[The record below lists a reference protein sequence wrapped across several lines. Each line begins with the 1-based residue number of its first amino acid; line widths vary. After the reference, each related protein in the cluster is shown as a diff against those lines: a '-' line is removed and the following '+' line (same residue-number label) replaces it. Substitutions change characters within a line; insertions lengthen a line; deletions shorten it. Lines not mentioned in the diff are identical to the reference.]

1 MDRSRIRNFS
11 IIAHIDHGK
20 STLSDRVLELTGAVD
35 PREMREQYL
44 DSMDLERERGI
55 TIKAQNVRVNWKGYT
70 LHLIDTP
77 GHVDF
82 GYEVSRSLAAC
93 EGVVLI
99 VDAAQGIE
107 AQTLANCYLA
117 LENDLEVVAAL
128 NKTDLPAAEPERYAQ
143 EIENVLGLPAEE
155 IMLISAKTG
164 QGVPELLDAIIA
176 KIPAP
181 GGDPNAPLQALMF
194 DSIFDQYRG
203 VVSSIRVMNGTIS
216 TRQRVRFMN
225 AGAIHEIDE
234 LGLRLPLRVPR
245 SPAHGDRQGAARAR
259 VRSCAHRHRAER
271 RVHRAHH
278 RRGAGGGRQPE
289 RPPGPE
295 RDRPHRGAVLAS
307 DDPYARHLRWHDHRA
322 VPEPSRR
329 DGEDGIPL
337 TRANG
342 ARVPHPPRGARC
354 RLLRPAEEPHAG
366 VRQPRLRNVR
376 LRNQQSGARRYLVER
391 RHRRRLFH
399 DRAPGR
405 GLRVRPAHVREVEG
419 TDPTPA
425 VRRTDPGR
433 HRGPVHRPPDG
444 ESQAQGRAREVLR
457 R

>member
-1 MDRSRIRNFS
+1 MAMQRIRNFS

-55 TIKAQNVRVNWKGYT
+55 TIKAQNVRVNWKGHT

-117 LENDLEVVAAL
+117 LENDLEIVAAL
-128 NKTDLPAAEPERYAQ
+128 NKIDLPAAEPERYAQ

-155 IMLISAKTG
+155 ILLISAKTG

-194 DSIFDQYRG
+194 DSVFDQYRG
-203 VVSSIRVMNGTIS
+203 VVSSIRVMNGTIT

-234 LGLRLPLRVPR
+234 LGVRLPLITPVASLGPGEVGYLIAGIKDVGQARV
-245 SPAHGDRQGAARAR
+245 GETVTDAARPAATALEGYR
-259 VRSCAHRHRAER
+259 DPKPMVFCGLFPVEGDDFENLRESLEKMKLNDASISY
-271 RVHRAHH
+271 
-278 RRGAGGGRQPE
+278 QPE
-289 RPPGPE
+289 
-295 RDRPHRGAVLAS
+295 
-307 DDPYARHLRWHDHRA
+307 
-322 VPEPSRR
+322 
-329 DGEDGIPL
+329 
-337 TRANG
+337 T
-342 ARVPHPPRGARC
+342 
-354 RLLRPAEEPHAG
+354 
-366 VRQPRLRNVR
+366 
-376 LRNQQSGARRYLVER
+376 SGAL
-391 RHRRRLFH
+391 
-399 DRAPGR
+399 
-405 GLRVRPAHVREVEG
+405 GLG
-419 TDPTPA
+419 F
-425 VRRTDPGR
+425 
-433 HRGPVHRPPDG
+433 
-444 ESQAQGRAREVLR
+444 
-457 R
+457 